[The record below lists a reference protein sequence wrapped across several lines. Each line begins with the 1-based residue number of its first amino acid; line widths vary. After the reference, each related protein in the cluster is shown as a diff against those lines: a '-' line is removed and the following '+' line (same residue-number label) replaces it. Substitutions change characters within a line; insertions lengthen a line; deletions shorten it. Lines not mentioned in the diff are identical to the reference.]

1 MSSYVFVNDVEIYKL
16 KAKDHNTKKTKLNWY
31 VYQFSVNYDS
41 NDAVD
46 ILDIC
51 K

>member
-16 KAKDHNTKKTKLNWY
+16 KAKDHNTKKTKLNWHF
-31 VYQFSVNYDS
+31 YQSSVNFNS